1 MGKEVE
7 ESGLRTQG
15 KSETECDREACPV
28 CRMSSPRGE
37 SLLCNFFFFKRSPG
51 VGGLPKKERYCQQC
65 RGPLKGGAD
74 VAALKHAV

>member
-37 SLLCNFFFFKRSPG
+37 SLLCNFFFLKEVLELEGCQRRRGTANS
-51 VGGLPKKERYCQQC
+51 VGGL
-65 RGPLKGGAD
+65 
-74 VAALKHAV
+74 